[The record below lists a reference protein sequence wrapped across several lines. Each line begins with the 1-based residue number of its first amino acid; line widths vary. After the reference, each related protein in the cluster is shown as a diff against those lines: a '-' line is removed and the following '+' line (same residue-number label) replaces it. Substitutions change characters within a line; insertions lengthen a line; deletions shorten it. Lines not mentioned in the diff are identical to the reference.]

1 MANPN
6 IVAVTEILGESVG
19 AVATTSFVNI
29 VTNTASSGKVYKI
42 NSLIATNIDTV
53 NAQDISVNYVSG
65 GSSYALARNISIP
78 ITSSLVA
85 VAKDSGIYLNEGD
98 SIAIKGGVA
107 SVIEVALQSFLLGP
121 TMCLALG

>member
-19 AVATTSFVNI
+19 AIATTSFVNI

-53 NAQDISVNYVSG
+53 NTQDISVNYVSG
-65 GSSYALARNISIP
+65 GTSYALARNISIP
-78 ITSSLVA
+78 LTSSLVA
-85 VAKDSGIYLNEGD
+85 IAKDSGIYLNEGD
-98 SIAIKGGVA
+98 SIAIKATVA
-107 SVIEVALQSFLLGP
+107 SVVEVVCSYEIIS
-121 TMCLALG
+121 